1 MKLKV
6 TIFRQGRRPLE
17 RLGWLS
23 LVGLLLPLG
32 LEQEAL
38 SRPLTDAPGATKQAH
53 IYRQVVEVSAV
64 QAPLA
69 RANLAPNLEP
79 IAEDLRRDASVLR
92 DELQRLTTEDG
103 WELAIHRVVPDVILH
118 DEPILMIHGLCSNH
132 ATWDLNDEQSIQ
144 RTLAA
149 QGFDTWALDL
159 RGAGDSER
167 PAPGRYLAW
176 DYSIDDLIHYDG
188 MAALDHVLEQT
199 GAPKAFLMGHS
210 MGGLIVYAMAGTEP
224 IADRVAGIVTLA
236 GAGVMGSD
244 GSGENPATQALMSFL
259 GLVAPFVVDDGVVP
273 TEQLTYLAT
282 SVPGYSWLLEI
293 MARWA
298 GIWLWNPLNVT
309 VPLIDQ
315 MAAEAVGNTNT
326 TILQQF
332 LVFSHKYDTFSF
344 AGWVGMADA
353 SEYFLDYGF
362 VSYFERLATIKV
374 PALVLSG
381 GGDRIVGA
389 HNVREVYAK
398 LGSADKQYLDFSR
411 DSGFSYDYG
420 HVDLVMGT
428 MAPVEV
434 YPVLSAWIK
443 ARAH

>member
-1 MKLKV
+1 MQSKV
-6 TIFRQGRRPLE
+6 TIFRRVKRPLE
-17 RLGWLS
+17 WLGWTS

-32 LEQEAL
+32 LEHGAL
-38 SRPLTDAPGATKQAH
+38 ARPQSEPPRMIKQADIH
-53 IYRQVVEVSAV
+53 RQNLEVSSAEEPRLTLGAV
-64 QAPLA
+64 QTLEA
-69 RANLAPNLEP
+69 RS
-79 IAEDLRRDASVLR
+79 AETRQDDSALR
-92 DELQRLTTEDG
+92 DEMQRLTTEDG

-118 DEPILMIHGLCSNH
+118 DEPVLMIHGLCSNH

-167 PAPGRYLAW
+167 PPPGRYLAW

-199 GAPKAFLMGHS
+199 GAPKVFLMGHS
-210 MGGLIVYAMAGTEP
+210 MGGLIVYGMVGTEP

-236 GAGVMGSD
+236 GAGLMGSD

-259 GLVAPFVVDDGVVP
+259 GLVAPFVVDDAVVP
-273 TEQLTYLAT
+273 TQQLTYLAT

-326 TILQQF
+326 NILQQF
-332 LVFSHKYDTFSF
+332 LVFSRKYDTFSF
-344 AGWVGMADA
+344 AGWVGMANA
-353 SEYFLDYGF
+353 SDYFLDYGF
-362 VSYFERLATIKV
+362 VSYFERIATIKV
-374 PALVLSG
+374 PSLVISG

-398 LGSADKQYLDFSR
+398 LGSADKQYVDFSR
-411 DSGFSYDYG
+411 DSGFTYDYG